1 MVKYRKIELGYIQWK
16 SHTIPITHIE
26 FHHGG
31 ATAHAQGDGPFEPYE
46 GTADIY
52 GTDGFPINVRKSI
65 IEVPKISS
73 GQRLELDL
81 YITFDD

>member
-1 MVKYRKIELGYIQWK
+1 MSELGYIQWK

-31 ATAHAQGDGPFEPYE
+31 AKACAEGEGPFEPYN
-46 GTADIY
+46 GPADIY
-52 GTDGFPINVRKSI
+52 GTDGFLVNVRKSAI
-65 IEVPKISS
+65 VVPRIKARERI
-73 GQRLELDL
+73 ELDL